1 MLFKKNFK
9 KIYKFY
15 MCFGNKNKLDDFG
28 YIIFQQH
35 NVKFYYANEAR
46 NFVSKLT
53 FGMVFQHAHNKV

>member
-1 MLFKKNFK
+1 
-9 KIYKFY
+9 

-28 YIIFQQH
+28 YIIFQQY

>member
-1 MLFKKNFK
+1 
-9 KIYKFY
+9 

-28 YIIFQQH
+28 YIISTTRC
-35 NVKFYYANEAR
+35 VVLLCNEAR